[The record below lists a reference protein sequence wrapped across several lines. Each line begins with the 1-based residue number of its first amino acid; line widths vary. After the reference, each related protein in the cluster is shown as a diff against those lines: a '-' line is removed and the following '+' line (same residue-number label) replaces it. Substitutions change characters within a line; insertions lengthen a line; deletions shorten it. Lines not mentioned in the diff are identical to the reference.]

1 MKIILLICLFTL
13 LNTQEN
19 QDSIQKALLIKTN
32 LTKEELTTLLEANS
46 QSNNTS
52 VEEVE
57 PESELGN
64 EKILKSLKDG
74 KLKIKIKLE
83 FDFNKIEEKQTESE
97 TEAEAENENSQ
108 PEESQV
114 QVAYLQT
121 NFQEM
126 PQKISL
132 FKYILGL
139 LIAVIIMSLYVIS
152 SHSKRYKK
160 NIYHKYTKKDDYL
173 LKDN

>member
-97 TEAEAENENSQ
+97 TEAETENSQ

-121 NFQEM
+121 NIEEM

-132 FKYILGL
+132 FKYILAL